1 MLFVQS
7 RIVYVRTL
15 LLETILPQVLHS
27 QALWSL
33 VIGVAKPTKGPF
45 TTMLLIRQMEN
56 VEGMVLSFIQRI
68 GRKERQL
75 NVMKHPTL
83 RLTKIRTWVPL
94 DITNKNKLY
103 SIT

>member
-1 MLFVQS
+1 
-7 RIVYVRTL
+7 
-15 LLETILPQVLHS
+15 VLHS

-56 VEGMVLSFIQRI
+56 VEGMVLSLNRRI
-68 GRKERQL
+68 RGL

-83 RLTKIRTWVPL
+83 RLTKIRTLVPL
-94 DITNKNKLY
+94 DITNQNKLY

>member
-1 MLFVQS
+1 M
-7 RIVYVRTL
+7 RTL

-33 VIGVAKPTKGPF
+33 VMGVAKPTKGSF
-45 TTMLLIRQMEN
+45 TTMLLIHQMEN
-56 VEGMVLSFIQRI
+56 VEGMVLSLNRRI
-68 GRKERQL
+68 RGL

-83 RLTKIRTWVPL
+83 WLTKIRTWVPL
-94 DITNKNKLY
+94 DITNQNKLY